1 MEPWVRRVSSVDL
14 DIENAAEEADLPK
27 EDKSTP
33 PMPESL

>member
-1 MEPWVRRVSSVDL
+1 MRRVDL
-14 DIENAAEEADLPK
+14 DIENVAEEADLPK